1 MRNTAFAVLGALLI
15 TFSTVQISN
24 ASERHAHRANRDL
37 RGTYNQLNDPAY
49 EAPATG
55 NGWDAGTN
63 WRDAA
68 KYLPAGS

>member
-1 MRNTAFAVLGALLI
+1 MRNTALTVLGALLI
-15 TFSTVQISN
+15 TFSTVQMSN
-24 ASERHAHRANRDL
+24 ASERHAHGVHHDF

-55 NGWDAGTN
+55 NGSDISN

-68 KYLPAGS
+68 KYLPAGG

>member
-1 MRNTAFAVLGALLI
+1 MRNTALTVLGALLI
-15 TFSTVQISN
+15 TFSTVQMSN
-24 ASERHAHRANRDL
+24 ASERHAHGANRDF

-55 NGWDAGTN
+55 NGSDIGN

-68 KYLPAGS
+68 KYLPAGG

>member
-1 MRNTAFAVLGALLI
+1 MRNTALTVLGALLI
-15 TFSTVQISN
+15 IFSTVQMSN
-24 ASERHAHRANRDL
+24 ASERHAHRSNREL

-55 NGWDAGTN
+55 NGWDTGSN

-68 KYLPAGS
+68 KYLPAGG